1 MAIANFFVSFN
12 AVKRMR
18 RSLKLYDNTLDIS
31 YVIRSILSNGSFYSI
46 KPSYSKNQ
54 KVI

>member
-1 MAIANFFVSFN
+1 MAIANLFVSFN

-18 RSLKLYDNTLDIS
+18 HSLKLYDNTFDIS
-31 YVIRSILSNGSFYSI
+31 YVIRSILPNGSFYSI